1 MCDRW
6 KPKNKE
12 KYWYVNTFNEV
23 KYAIWAERKVYR
35 KLFNS
40 GNCFKTEEEAEAVA
54 EKVKALMLSSH
65 DPVTCSNQLPKLTTD
80 VFNRPDCPEW
90 AKWAAVDMNGIAHYF
105 DEKPYPM
112 DTFFYNSR
120 AHHWMVDGDFDA
132 SDWQNSLIER
142 TVDYLPKLTAEVFD
156 RPDCPEWAKYAAV
169 DAACLAHWY
178 QYPPTADE
186 RAGAWSCLNNKRKVI
201 DQYFNRSNW
210 KNSLIK
216 RPSKDLLKLTTDVFN
231 HPDCPEWANWA
242 AVDKTGCAYYY
253 SDSPVCK
260 SAYWEYD
267 YNQPASRY
275 EHRCEIGMFDSSDWK
290 NSLIERPA
298 NDLPKLTI
306 DVFDHPECPKWARYA
321 AVDQGGNAF
330 FHAEKPIINCCHW
343 MCNYSGSKYIGKFD
357 SSDWRNS
364 LIERPAK
371 SLPDWC
377 KVGEL
382 VYYIPFAKYCKIE
395 QMDSGFMLRFA
406 NGDSTAIP
414 IQDVCNL
421 AQAKPRPYNEYELRG
436 LVGKV
441 VTNEEGNDYLCTAF
455 NRATDNSV
463 AVVDIDTWVCAE
475 YMLEHGYT
483 IDGKQCGVLEHFEK
497 GEWVE

>member
-1 MCDRW
+1 ML
-6 KPKNKE
+6 NGI
-12 KYWYVNTFNEV
+12 YWVVDLSYKAGVRLVN
-23 KYAIWAERKVYR
+23 WANDNIDNLAYEC
-35 KLFNS
+35 
-40 GNCFKTEEEAEAVA
+40 GDCFETEAEARVAA
-54 EKVKALMLSSH
+54 EKVKGLLLSLH
-65 DPVTCSNQLPKLTTD
+65 EPVTDCNQLPKLTAE
-80 VFNRPDCPEW
+80 VFDHPDCPGW

-267 YNQPASRY
+267 YHQPASRY
-275 EHRCEIGMFDSSDWK
+275 EHRCEIGRFD
-290 NSLIERPA
+290 A
-298 NDLPKLTI
+298 
-306 DVFDHPECPKWARYA
+306 
-321 AVDQGGNAF
+321 
-330 FHAEKPIINCCHW
+330 
-343 MCNYSGSKYIGKFD
+343 
-357 SSDWRNS
+357 SDWRNS
-364 LIERPAK
+364 LIERPCK
-371 SLPDWC
+371 LPDWC
-377 KVGEL
+377 MVDNICWHKRCGYFTVT
-382 VYYIPFAKYCKIE
+382 YIDDVSKRVDIRQVEDRSKGYLSFH
-395 QMDSGFMLRFA
+395 
-406 NGDSTAIP
+406 T
-414 IQDVCNL
+414 VCNEVV
-421 AQAKPRPYNEYELRG
+421 QARFRPYKANELKAM
-436 LVGKV
+436 VGKSITLRDGSV
-441 VTNEEGNDYLCTAF
+441 CLCTAWSEQY
-455 NRATDNSV
+455 NHIILDNKGW
-463 AVVDIDTWVCAE
+463 TAE
-475 YMLEHGYT
+475 KLLNAGYA
-483 IDGKQCGVLEHFEK
+483 IGDKPCGVFEHLNEK